1 MPSKP
6 NKKISSNKKLDA
18 DLIAFMNA
26 GAIDTLKELGPI
38 SKEEADYYKNL

>member
-6 NKKISSNKKLDA
+6 SKKISSNNKLDT

-38 SKEEADYYKNL
+38 SKEEYEYYKNL